1 MKKELAGILWFSFTT
16 DIWSTEVSN
25 DSLLSLTAHW
35 LTDSIERKS
44 AVLHAQPMYQAH
56 TGEYIC
62 AQYKQMLAHWEIKD
76 EQVHLIVRDN
86 AANMFKAIKDAA
98 FPDLGCFAHT
108 LQLIVNA
115 GVLSQRALVD
125 TLAVCRKIVGHFRRS
140 SLAYCR
146 LKEIQKNLGLAQHRL
161 KQDKPT
167 WWNSTL
173 YMLQTIKEQK
183 MALAAYATEYA
194 IPQLH
199 VTPNQLDL
207 TSKVI
212 AALHPIEEI
221 TKSVSA
227 DAASASLII
236 PFIRIPHRT
245 LEFHKDDCGIRTMKR
260 EMLSSLNRRYIAV
273 EANAPLV
280 LATILDPVTAITATQ
295 SSLAPEP
302 PPKRARTVTLNCL
315 SEILEE
321 AGATVSNV
329 SSSEGE
335 KNLAEPLIPFYRANS
350 YSCWAENRV

>member
-1 MKKELAGILWFSFTT
+1 
-16 DIWSTEVSN
+16 
-25 DSLLSLTAHW
+25 
-35 LTDSIERKS
+35 
-44 AVLHAQPMYQAH
+44 
-56 TGEYIC
+56 
-62 AQYKQMLAHWEIKD
+62 
-76 EQVHLIVRDN
+76 
-86 AANMFKAIKDAA
+86 
-98 FPDLGCFAHT
+98 
-108 LQLIVNA
+108 
-115 GVLSQRALVD
+115 
-125 TLAVCRKIVGHFRRS
+125 
-140 SLAYCR
+140 
-146 LKEIQKNLGLAQHRL
+146 
-161 KQDKPT
+161 
-167 WWNSTL
+167 
-173 YMLQTIKEQK
+173 

-295 SSLAPEP
+295 PSQAPEP

-335 KNLAEPLIPFYRANS
+335 KTLR
-350 YSCWAENRV
+350 NRLSLFIEQIRIVVGLKTEFDFHF